1 MTMKTCKQ
9 ANVVEQ
15 IAKRL
20 NIAISTVYAIL
31 ADRKSCYA
39 SQGLKQQVKKL
50 AAELGYRPN
59 YIAISLKKGKTGTI
73 GLIVSD
79 MHAETTLAR
88 LEHMTK
94 LARDDRYHVFFGCSY
109 NNPVLE
115 EELLEEF
122 FYRRV
127 DGIAIAPAK
136 KGVENRFLRK
146 LVEMRFPVM
155 SFTRVGNTDID
166 YVSTDYFAGGYI
178 AGEHLLK
185 MGYERLGFLGSEIA
199 TIAVE
204 ERFEGFK
211 RALVDNGCRIDDSRT
226 LFVDTDASIAI
237 EAGSK
242 RLLEA
247 GVDAVFCTNDRV
259 ALIFMRKAMEMGK
272 KIPQE
277 LGIIGFDDSDIARM
291 CLIPLTSIRQ
301 KIAETTGQLYAA
313 LKKKIQGEKISC
325 KLRIKPQLI
334 VRESTKRR

>member
-1 MTMKTCKQ
+1 MAMKTYKQ

-15 IAKRL
+15 IADRL
-20 NIAISTVYAIL
+20 NIAVSTVYAIL

-50 AAELGYRPN
+50 AMELGYRPN
-59 YIAISLKKGKTGTI
+59 YIAVSLKKGKTGTI

-94 LARDDRYHVFFGCSY
+94 LARNDRYHVFFGCSY

-115 EELLEEF
+115 EELLQEF

-127 DGIAIAPAK
+127 DGIAIAPAR
-136 KGVENRFLRK
+136 KGVENRFLGK
-146 LVEMRFPVM
+146 LVEMGFPIIT
-155 SFTRVGNTDID
+155 FTRVENIDID
-166 YVSTDYFAGGYI
+166 YVSTDYFSGGYI

-185 MGYERLGFLGSEIA
+185 MGYENLGFIGTEIA

-211 RALVDNGCRIDDSRT
+211 KALVDNGCGLDDPRVV
-226 LFVDTDASIAI
+226 LVDTDTSKGI
-237 EAGSK
+237 EDGSK

-247 GVDAVFCTNDRV
+247 GVDGVFCTNDRV
-259 ALIFMRKAMEMGK
+259 
-272 KIPQE
+272 
-277 LGIIGFDDSDIARM
+277 
-291 CLIPLTSIRQ
+291 
-301 KIAETTGQLYAA
+301 
-313 LKKKIQGEKISC
+313 
-325 KLRIKPQLI
+325 
-334 VRESTKRR
+334 